1 MKKSLLKFLPLA
13 VAVMLATSCS
23 KDENNNSENTPE
35 TTEVVNKKGI
45 VQIPFSVGIANAKS
59 LSKVAFSENGAT
71 INFEN
76 DDVENVK
83 LTVTGE
89 GVSGDL
95 NLVNENGYKF
105 SGTLSVEADK
115 ETAFTT
121 DGIDLQGTFT
131 QNKGDQT
138 SNTNFEE
145 LLNNCAHTYNTT
157 FKSND
162 ESLELIDQNFY
173 VYVERAKDGINI
185 GGQTS
190 FEQGKYY
197 VFPIGTTVDGKDVAP
212 AKLYTI
218 GKAVSSVTLDKTTV
232 SVNVNA
238 TETLTATVTPSDATN
253 STVEWTS
260 SDESVATVSNG
271 VVTGKKGGTATITAT
286 ADGVSATCTV
296 TVVQKPTSVTI
307 NGVPTTTKVWGN
319 NAFTLTASV
328 EPSGV
333 TNPTVSWKVTQGS
346 ATLTPSGVNNSSC
359 SVLIKGNSA
368 DLKIKATVDGVDS
381 DPVTITIDKN
391 YVDLGTGAVYWK
403 TSDESGTYTF
413 AQAKSKGAPEKEVF
427 DLLWTSSNVSVSG
440 YTFTNTNGSGASI
453 TFQNDWY
460 WSYTENTTDNG
471 WLVAVNSG
479 RRTWRDYRKSYKCR
493 VRLVRAQ

>member
-76 DDVENVK
+76 TDVENVK

-138 SNTNFEE
+138 SNTNFED

-157 FKSND
+157 FKSTEAN
-162 ESLELIDQNFY
+162 LTLIDQNFY

-218 GKAVSSVTLDKTTV
+218 GKAV
-232 SVNVNA
+232 
-238 TETLTATVTPSDATN
+238 
-253 STVEWTS
+253 
-260 SDESVATVSNG
+260 
-271 VVTGKKGGTATITAT
+271 
-286 ADGVSATCTV
+286 
-296 TVVQKPTSVTI
+296 TSVTI
-307 NGVPTTTKVWGN
+307 NDAPTETKYWGN

-333 TNPTVSWKVTQGS
+333 TNPDVTWTVTQGS
-346 ATLTPSGVNNSSC
+346 ATLTESGDNNSSC
-359 SVLIKGNSA
+359 SVLITGNSA

-403 TSDESGTYTF
+403 TSDESEKYNWST
-413 AQAKSKGAPEKEVF
+413 AKSKGAPEKGDF

-440 YTFTNTNGSGASI
+440 FTFTNKNGSGASI
-453 TFQNDWY
+453 TLQNDY
-460 WSYTENTTDNG
+460 YLSSTQYNTDRG
-471 WLVAVNSG
+471 WIVGVYSG
-479 RRTWRDYRKSYKCR
+479 RREWNTNVKSNEYR